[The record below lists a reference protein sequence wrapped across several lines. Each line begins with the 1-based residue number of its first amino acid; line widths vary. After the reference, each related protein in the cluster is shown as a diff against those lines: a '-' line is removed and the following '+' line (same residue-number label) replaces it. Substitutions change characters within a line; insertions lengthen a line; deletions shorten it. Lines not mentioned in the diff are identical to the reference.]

1 MLSIY
6 KSIHIC
12 VCKKSLKNKTLNI
25 IKKLAIHERD
35 MKSMQLVKQ
44 FWL

>member
-12 VCKKSLKNKTLNI
+12 VCKKSLKNKTLLNI

-35 MKSMQLVKQ
+35 MKSMQLVK
-44 FWL
+44 